1 MLTEFWN
8 DFLWIN
14 WTHNEHEYFKNFSGV
29 LTHLEKPGPANPSE
43 SSLLITKHTFVYR
56 ELFWSYRSVKQI
68 KWCLKDK
75 FHFPGIHNCS
85 WCFNIMLYIIY
96 SCRFDVFSG
105 TSILAHTNATLF
117 EYLCIYLTAWKLFNV
132 TFLRNDKHLT
142 GRVVLALQG
151 YLSSLPLEKI
161 GCRRHWT
168 ASHFFLPADTYLIYS
183 SL

>member
-1 MLTEFWN
+1 MVYYFLMLTEFWS

-85 WCFNIMLYIIY
+85 WCFIASCFISFIVVDSTYFQALAYLHTQMQPCLSICVFTSQHENY
-96 SCRFDVFSG
+96 SM
-105 TSILAHTNATLF
+105 
-117 EYLCIYLTAWKLFNV
+117 
-132 TFLRNDKHLT
+132 
-142 GRVVLALQG
+142 
-151 YLSSLPLEKI
+151 
-161 GCRRHWT
+161 
-168 ASHFFLPADTYLIYS
+168 
-183 SL
+183 